1 MFLTHSNSNKTAKIQ
16 HKQSRFFFN
25 IKFKLC
31 MMFAQNF
38 KSLCRF
44 FHCFLSSLK
53 NMLQMSPSP
62 LEIDFDAS
70 DEVVNHGSD
79 LFSGDS
85 SGLPDD

>member
-1 MFLTHSNSNKTAKIQ
+1 
-16 HKQSRFFFN
+16 
-25 IKFKLC
+25 

-44 FHCFLSSLK
+44 FHCFLSNLQ

-62 LEIDFDAS
+62 LEADFDAS
-70 DEVVNHGSD
+70 DKVVNHVSD